1 MQTLFAISRISPIV
15 KDSLEGQPI
24 GHCSSML
31 YLQLKLVVG
40 KAIRQ
45 LEVEILSKVDKLVL
59 GPENIGL
66 QSPLALWVCLW
77 VLILSYKE
85 NMVLTKAYEDASKFL
100 IESASISSLT

>member
-45 LEVEILSKVDKLVL
+45 LEVEILSKVT
-59 GPENIGL
+59 N
-66 QSPLALWVCLW
+66 SSSAL
-77 VLILSYKE
+77 K
-85 NMVLTKAYEDASKFL
+85 
-100 IESASISSLT
+100 ISNFKVHLPSGSVSGF

>member
-1 MQTLFAISRISPIV
+1 MQTLFVIWRTCPII
-15 KDSLEGQPI
+15 KGSLEGQTI
-24 GHCSSML
+24 GHGSSML
-31 YLQLKLVVG
+31 YLQLKLVAG

-45 LEVEILSKVDKLVL
+45 LEAEILSKVDKLVL

-85 NMVLTKAYEDASKFL
+85 NMVHTKAYEDASKFL